1 MSDRVRALHLILS
14 ELGIDDSID
23 TVDQRLTIQKA
34 IYLVQT
40 KVGLGYSYG
49 WYLKGPY
56 SPRLTRDYY
65 DLAAVE
71 DRGTLSG
78 SLKESVTKAL
88 KEIRNLIS
96 TKPQQASLSHWVE
109 LLASL
114 HYLRECSGYTPEE
127 AAAKIQE
134 TKPHLTPYINDGFS
148 ALNL

>member
-1 MSDRVRALHLILS
+1 MGNRMSDRVRALHLILR

-40 KVGLGYSYG
+40 KIGLGYSYG

-71 DRGTLSG
+71 DRGTLAG
-78 SLKESVTKAL
+78 ALKESVIKPL
-88 KEIRNLIS
+88 KEIRDLIAA
-96 TKPQQASLSHWVE
+96 KPAQAPLSHWVE
-109 LLASL
+109 L
-114 HYLRECSGYTPEE
+114 
-127 AAAKIQE
+127 
-134 TKPHLTPYINDGFS
+134 
-148 ALNL
+148 